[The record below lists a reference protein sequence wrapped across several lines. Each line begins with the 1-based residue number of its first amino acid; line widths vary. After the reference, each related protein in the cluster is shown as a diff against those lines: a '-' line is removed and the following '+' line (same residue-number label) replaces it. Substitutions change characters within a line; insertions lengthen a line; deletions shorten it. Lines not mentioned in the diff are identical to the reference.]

1 MSMRRVFHSC
11 YGLCPPL
18 RFLIPR
24 TGSTL
29 EDGDEKAV
37 ESPTASVCLEMS
49 EMGSIKH
56 DVQEMD
62 FFEPTEGNA
71 VEPFDP
77 AIDHLR
83 VLSQYSPQKR
93 LLIVSI
99 VEAAGQGD
107 VCRPPSSQ
115 VRVALLSDKVIK
127 KQTPF
132 VHGPAPKFNHTF
144 AFKMEEAR
152 LEDTVIRF
160 RFYKKR
166 VTRSHLVGEAYL
178 KGRKIGPHALH
189 LLKLREPL
197 HLEKKVGRSIDY
209 VHPSSHLSATPQLI
223 AVIENNDTVIT
234 VSSSLLRVSRCVSS
248 SNYPTAP
255 LRSPPARRSSGS
267 RRKQNPSILQ
277 KMAKIN
283 TVQVLVSLAFSDVHE
298 TFRIGL
304 EKTSKLDQLL
314 EPEGKPMDCYFQV
327 IIRSSTSELCRHRTK
342 TFNCTSELT
351 LDEVVLVHAT
361 LRDLHNLTV
370 IVGFFSIHGFLK
382 KRTLLGW
389 LRFGADELESADC
402 AEQWSEMIEDMGR
415 SVERWHSLRRAVAL
429 NS

>member
-1 MSMRRVFHSC
+1 MSIRRVLHSC

-24 TGSTL
+24 TGSAL
-29 EDGDEKAV
+29 EDGDEEAA

-107 VCRPPSSQ
+107 VCRCPSSQ

-132 VHGPAPKFNHTF
+132 VHGPAPKFNHTWRK
-144 AFKMEEAR
+144 ARKRGPR

-197 HLEKKVGRSIDY
+197 HLEKKV
-209 VHPSSHLSATPQLI
+209 ATQLI

-234 VSSSLLRVSRCVSS
+234 S
-248 SNYPTAP
+248 
-255 LRSPPARRSSGS
+255 
-267 RRKQNPSILQ
+267 KKENPSILQ
-277 KMAKIN
+277 KMAKVN

-327 IIRSSTSELCRHRTK
+327 IIRSATSELCRHRTK
-342 TFNCTSELT
+342 TFNCTSELS

-415 SVERWHSLRRAVAL
+415 SVERWHSLRRAATL